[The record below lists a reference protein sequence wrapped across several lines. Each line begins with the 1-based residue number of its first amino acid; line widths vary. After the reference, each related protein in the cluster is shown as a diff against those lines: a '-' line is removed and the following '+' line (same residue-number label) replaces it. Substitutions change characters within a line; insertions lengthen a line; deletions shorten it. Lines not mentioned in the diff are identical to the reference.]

1 MNKTDQDIQFVDQA
15 IEPFED
21 RIDILFRELEL
32 ATRWQRPSILLAIYS
47 SEYVC
52 TDAKTTLKNRLA
64 DMLQVVQH
72 IQVGNDEN
80 SDIPLFLSEI
90 ADLDK
95 SVFFIE
101 GLRWGG
107 GREGTRA
114 YRALN
119 IGREYFIDR
128 RIRVVFWLTENEA
141 NDLARYAPDFWSYRH
156 RVVEFIDPPSSEQVS
171 ARALESSWQGI
182 GEYADSHEDIDAG
195 IALREAMLRDLPEG
209 DESTA
214 NRANLLFSL
223 GILNWRRGDFEKA
236 AHFIHITHEIAGKI
250 QDNWFEAVCLN
261 AVALVKTA
269 LGRENEAIE
278 YLKQASSLTPDQTF
292 HWNNLGNLYC
302 QLDRHEEAMAAL
314 EKAIELNPL
323 DAVSWNGLGNVYHK
337 LGRCDEAIATYQ
349 KAIEFTPHCAYPWI
363 GLGDVFASS
372 ERIEE
377 AVAAYQKAIEIN
389 QRLIHP
395 WISLGNI
402 FEKQKRSQDAIRAYQ
417 NAFEIDPNNAQLW
430 NEQGNVYLNADA
442 YDEAINAYRKAIELE
457 HGFGWPYS
465 NLALAYSHK
474 GKHTEAIPL
483 YQKSIELFSSNRDK
497 ASAWNRL
504 GNTYQQLQDYDNAIA
519 AYQRAVELDPDN
531 ATFKKDLDGIHNQVL
546 FRNDQSIRRNGSG
559 YADAAAITYKS
570 VTEINS
576 QNDYGHAILSY
587 QRAVELVVLD
597 PHNASFSHESNG
609 YRRALGFLG
618 EADAADKSEAS
629 AEDQSD
635 IVLDPGNGF
644 AWIDL
649 GDLHYDMGNSAEAIT
664 ATKEAVN
671 AADQSA
677 GELFPDPV
685 NHRFPVEQAPREAPA
700 GTPAIRGHGSPL
712 DGESVIHW
720 DHVPV
725 GNDPDEIQDSTD
737 AVEVVFT
744 TDNEAA
750 SVAVIRS
757 VEQSPDTASFQNDPD
772 DKHEDLN
779 QNAEAIAA
787 YKKVTEINPKNAR
800 AWHTLG
806 NLYRTSGR
814 YREAAAAFEQA
825 VSLDPDR
832 EVFHYHLGLVHAAQK
847 NYSDAIRAFQKVVA
861 LNPGYNLAHCTLAGY
876 YRKLGQEN
884 EARKHIAIALP
895 TMKDETEYNR
905 ACFEAI
911 SGNADQA
918 LVLLREALEKKQT
931 SVDWVRRDPDFEFIH
946 DDPRFKALVG

>member
-1 MNKTDQDIQFVDQA
+1 MNKTNQDIQFVGHD

-52 TDAKTTLKNRLA
+52 TDAKTALKNRLV
-64 DMLQVVQH
+64 DMLQFVQH

-95 SVFFIE
+95 GVFFIE

-119 IGREYFIDR
+119 IGREYFIDQ
-128 RIRVVFWLTENEA
+128 RIRVIFWLTENEA

-156 RVVEFIDPPSSEQVS
+156 RVVEFIDPPSSEQIS

-182 GEYADSHEDIDAG
+182 GEYADTLEDVDAG

-236 AHFIHITHEIAGKI
+236 AQFIHITLEIAGKI
-250 QDNWFEAVCLN
+250 QDKWFEAVCYN

-269 LGRENEAIE
+269 LGRMDEAVE
-278 YLKQASSLTPDQTF
+278 SLKQASSLAPGQTF

-302 QLDRHEEAMAAL
+302 QLDRQEEAMAAL
-314 EKAIELNPL
+314 EKAIEINPL
-323 DAVSWNGLGNVYHK
+323 DAVSWNGLGNVYQK
-337 LGRCDEAIATYQ
+337 LGRCDNAIAMYQ
-349 KAIEFTPHCAYPWI
+349 KAIEIAPNCAYPWI

-377 AVAAYQKAIEIN
+377 AVAAYQKALGIN
-389 QRLIHP
+389 QRIIHP

-402 FEKQKRSQDAIRAYQ
+402 FEKQRRSQDAIRAYQ
-417 NAFEIDPNNAQLW
+417 KAFEIDPNNAQLW

-442 YDEAINAYRKAIELE
+442 YDEAINAYRKAIELD

-504 GNTYQQLQDYDNAIA
+504 GNTYQQLHDYDNAIA

-531 ATFKKDLDGIHNQVL
+531 ATFKKDLDEIHNDLGQVDEAWTTDKEAASAVDQRTVEPGKLNPNQAL
-546 FRNDQSIRRNGSG
+546 FGNDQGIRRNGSG
-559 YADAAAITYKS
+559 YTDETAVTYKR

-576 QNDYGHAILSY
+576 QNDYGHAILDY

-597 PHNASFSHESNG
+597 PHNTSFRNDPNG
-609 YRRALGFLG
+609 YHRALGYLG
-618 EADAADKSEAS
+618 EADAADKGESS

-635 IVLDPGNGF
+635 VALDPGKSF

-649 GDLHYDMGNSAEAIT
+649 GELHYDMRHGAEAIAT
-664 ATKEAVN
+664 TKEDVN
-671 AADQSA
+671 AADQRA
-677 GELFPDPV
+677 VGLFPD
-685 NHRFPVEQAPREAPA
+685 Q
-700 GTPAIRGHGSPL
+700 
-712 DGESVIHW
+712 
-720 DHVPV
+720 VPV

-737 AVEVVFT
+737 AVEVVVT

-750 SVAVIRS
+750 SAAVIRFT
-757 VEQSPDTASFQNDPD
+757 EQSPDTASLQNDPGD
-772 DKHEDLN
+772 DHEDLN
-779 QNAEAIAA
+779 QNAEAIAT

-825 VSLDPDR
+825 VSLDPDK

-847 NYSDAIRAFQKVVA
+847 HYSDAIRAFQKVVE

-876 YRKLGQEN
+876 YRRLGQEN
-884 EARKHIAIALP
+884 EAKKHITIALP

-911 SGNADQA
+911 CGNADQA
-918 LVLLREALEKKQT
+918 LVLLRDALEKKQT
-931 SVDWVRRDPDFEFIH
+931 SVDWVRRDPDFEFVH
-946 DDPRFKALVG
+946 DDPRFKALVGTA